1 MPFWH
6 FLQLPF
12 VKNAKTA
19 FVTTRGDDRVNVL
32 CQRYSTGVAIAQF
45 LSASQKEKPSEDD
58 IFNQRYLRYSS
69 LTSTFEH
76 TYVILICQ
84 RFYLTQSRN
93 WKGSLVRF
101 HTTAQKLRNNFI
113 SDFLLCASID
123 YNRYRSITRTLLW
136 LYYRFVLTVYI
147 LLIFASWNKST
158 FQAHFTDAI
167 SFLFHILHHFC
178 TISPNN
184 CNILL
189 LSAKIYVNLILIFF

>member
-58 IFNQRYLRYSS
+58 IFNQRYLHYSS

-76 TYVILICQ
+76 TYVILIRQ
-84 RFYLTQSRN
+84 RFYPTRSRN
-93 WKGSLVRF
+93 WKGFLVRF

-123 YNRYRSITRTLLW
+123 YNRYSVEWRLKTNDFLRLVFLLW
-136 LYYRFVLTVYI
+136 CMKILFSICFVELNSFDCFVFHVNVM
-147 LLIFASWNKST
+147 IF
-158 FQAHFTDAI
+158 I
-167 SFLFHILHHFC
+167 SIWIFLEQC
-178 TISPNN
+178 S
-184 CNILL
+184 
-189 LSAKIYVNLILIFF
+189 NLIAFVWFKWV